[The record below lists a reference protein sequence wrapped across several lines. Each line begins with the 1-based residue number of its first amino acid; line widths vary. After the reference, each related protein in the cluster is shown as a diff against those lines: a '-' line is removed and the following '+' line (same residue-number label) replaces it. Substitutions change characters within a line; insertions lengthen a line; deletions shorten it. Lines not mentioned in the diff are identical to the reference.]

1 MSQAAELQAPRWGW
15 RSKLGAG
22 VGLLIVATFFLWPPV
37 MVLDK
42 SHAIGY
48 AICHQW
54 PERTF
59 WAGDEPLP
67 LCARCTGQ
75 YLGFLVGLAGTFLLR
90 RPRAVELPP
99 VPILAMLV
107 LFIGAMALDAA
118 NSYLSISPILPH
130 LYPPQ
135 NWLRLLTGT
144 LQGLAISAIAW
155 PVVNMTV
162 WQPDA
167 AQRRAV
173 IQSGSEFA
181 LYLLGAVGVMGL
193 VWWEQPGLLYPL
205 AILST
210 LGAVA
215 MLTLLNLVLVLIIT
229 RQSGRAQRWADM
241 AIPVAMALGLT
252 FLFIS
257 GMDGLRAAIAGALRL
272 PL

>member
-1 MSQAAELQAPRWGW
+1 MSQAAEFQAARWGW
-15 RSKLGAG
+15 RSKMGAG
-22 VGLLIVATFFLWPPV
+22 VGLLIVATFFFSPPV
-37 MVLDK
+37 TVLDK

-75 YLGFLVGLAGTFLLR
+75 YLGFLVGLAGAFLLR
-90 RPRAVELPP
+90 RSRTVELPP
-99 VPILAMLV
+99 VPILATLV

-118 NSYLSISPILPH
+118 NSYLAVSPILPH

-144 LQGLAISAIAW
+144 LHGLALSVIAW
-155 PVVNMTV
+155 PVVNMTI
-162 WQPDA
+162 WQA
-167 AQRRAV
+167 ESGQRRAV

-181 LYLLGAVGVMGL
+181 LYLIGAAGVMGL
-193 VWWEQPGLLYPL
+193 VWWQQPWLLYPL

-210 LGAVA
+210 LGVAA

-229 RQSGRAQRWADM
+229 RQTARARRWVDIALP
-241 AIPVAMALGLT
+241 AAMAVGGT

-257 GMDGLRAAIAGALRL
+257 AMDGVRAAISYVVGL